1 MNKKYIFVGT
11 GPANIHCALE
21 LLKLGVRGS
30 NIIMFEKG
38 KPVNKRHCPKSEVG
52 KCVNCPKC
60 SVTAGFSGQG
70 AFSDC
75 KCSLNPEVGGDFPE
89 LIGYNET
96 QQIIDYVDSVH
107 MSFGASADV
116 GGLDTQ
122 PIKDIRRRAIK
133 ANLKLVDCPVRHL
146 GTEKSRELYYKI
158 QEYLISNGVTI
169 HFNTEVKELLIE
181 NNSCKGVLVDSYC
194 GTKKLDTPMVFKA
207 DRIIISAGRGGS
219 DWLESMCKKHNIDHT
234 PGTMDIGVRV
244 ECRDEIMDEINKV
257 LYEAKLI
264 GYPAPFKNKVRTF
277 CQNPGGFVAQENYD
291 DGLAVVNG
299 HAFKNTKSNN
309 TNFAILV
316 SHNFTTPFNEPIK
329 YAKMVGE
336 LTNMLGAGHILVQR
350 FGDILNGKRTWQKEL
365 DRSNLKPT
373 LPDAV
378 AGDITA
384 AMPYRTMISIINFIK
399 QLDEVVP
406 GIASD
411 ETLLYSPELK
421 FYSNKIEVDKD
432 LKTSIDNLYCLG
444 DSSGWSR
451 GIMMASSMGVYC
463 ARKMVEV
470 NQND

>member
-1 MNKKYIFVGT
+1 MESKTFILVGA

-21 LLKLGVRGS
+21 LLKLGVKGS
-30 NIIMFEKG
+30 NITIFEKG
-38 KPVNKRHCPKSEVG
+38 KPVEKRHCPKSEVG
-52 KCVNCPKC
+52 RCVNCTKC

-89 LIGYNET
+89 LIGYNEA
-96 QQIIDYVDSVH
+96 QEIINYVDEVH
-107 MSFGASADV
+107 KSFGASADV

-146 GTEKSRELYYKI
+146 GTEKSRELYYAI
-158 QEYLISNGVTI
+158 EQYLLQQGVKVF
-169 HFNTEVKELLIE
+169 FNAQITDLIIEKGRCVGVAEGYTHYRADEV
-181 NNSCKGVLVDSYC
+181 VV
-194 GTKKLDTPMVFKA
+194 
-207 DRIIISAGRGGS
+207 SAGRGGS
-219 DWLESMCKKHNIDHT
+219 DWLEEMCKKHNIAHL

-244 ECRDEIMDEINKV
+244 ECRNEIMEEVNQA

-264 GYPAPFKNKVRTF
+264 GYPEPFRNKVRTF

-299 HAFKNTKSNN
+299 HAFKDKKSNN
-309 TNFAILV
+309 TNLAILV

-350 FGDILNGKRTWQKEL
+350 FGDILNGKRTWQEEL

-384 AMPYRTMISIINFIK
+384 AIPYRTMISIINFIK

-406 GIASD
+406 GFASD

-421 FYSNKIEVDKD
+421 FYSNKIEMDKN
-432 LKTSIDNLYCLG
+432 LNTSIMGLHCLG
-444 DSSGWSR
+444 DSSGWTR

-463 ARKMVEV
+463 ARKMMEKKLYE
-470 NQND
+470 

>member
-1 MNKKYIFVGT
+1 MKKIIFVGT

-21 LLKLGVRGS
+21 LLKLGLPGE
-30 NIIMFEKG
+30 NITMFEKG
-38 KPVNKRHCPKSEVG
+38 RPVEKRQCPKSEVG
-52 KCVNCPKC
+52 KCVNCKQC

-75 KCSLNPEVGGDFPE
+75 KCSLNPEVGGDLPE
-89 LIGYNET
+89 LIGYDTAQE
-96 QQIIDYVDSVH
+96 IINYVDKVH
-107 MSFGASADV
+107 LDFGAQADV

-146 GTEKSRELYYKI
+146 GTEKSRELYFRI
-158 QEYLISNGVTI
+158 QEHLLKQGVTI
-169 HFNTEVKELLIE
+169 FFDTHVKDIILNEDGSCEGVIDSHNDVHF
-181 NNSCKGVLVDSYC
+181 
-194 GTKKLDTPMVFKA
+194 A
-207 DRIIISAGRGGS
+207 DKVIVSVGRGGS
-219 DWLESMCKKHNIDHT
+219 DWLEAICKTHDIKHQ

-277 CQNPGGFVAQENYD
+277 CQNPSGFVAQENYD

-299 HAFKNTKSNN
+299 HAYKGKKSSN
-309 TNFAILV
+309 TNLAILV

-329 YAKMVGE
+329 YARMVGE

-373 LPDAV
+373 LTDAV

-406 GIASD
+406 GFASD

-421 FYSNKIEVDKD
+421 FYSNRIEMNED
-432 LKTSIDNLYCLG
+432 LKTNVENLYCLG
-444 DSSGWSR
+444 DSSGWTR

-463 ARKMVEV
+463 ARKIMEEKA
-470 NQND
+470 